1 MSPFVEPLLQTAPEP
16 FARAVRAGAASPGVG
31 PAFLAGYRQAIA
43 ALVPS
48 LGPPHLPSLAATE
61 SGPLHPR
68 EVRTTVRDGRVSG
81 HKRYVTGAPGAD
93 RAVVLASAGQDGDR
107 LRLVAVLVDLGGPG
121 VTLRPM
127 PPTPFV
133 PEVPHAELDL
143 DDAPVLDELPG
154 DGWASVVRPF
164 RTVEDLH
171 VLGALLGYLSGV
183 ALRSGWPQETV
194 CALTA
199 VLAGLTAL
207 ASADRDAPG
216 THLALAGV
224 LAQLRAVLPTL
235 PWQSADPDEAAR
247 WHRDRELLSVAERA
261 RQARLQAAWE
271 RVRPVRV

>member
-1 MSPFVEPLLQTAPEP
+1 MSPFLEPLLQISPET
-16 FARAVRAGAASPGVG
+16 FARAVRSGSESPGVG
-31 PAFLAGYRQAIA
+31 TAFLTGYRQAIA
-43 ALVPS
+43 ALVPQ

-61 SGPLHPR
+61 EGPLHPR
-68 EVRTTVRDGRVSG
+68 EVRTVVVDGRVSG

-93 RAVVLASAGQDGDR
+93 RAVVLASAGADGER

-121 VTLRPM
+121 VKLRPM
-127 PPTPFV
+127 PPTSFV
-133 PEVPHAELDL
+133 PDVPHSELELDG
-143 DDAPVLDELPG
+143 APILEELPG
-154 DGWASVVRPF
+154 DGWARLVRPF

-171 VLGALLGYLSGV
+171 VLGAVLGYLSGV
-183 ALRSGWPQETV
+183 ALRNSWPQETV
-194 CALTA
+194 SALTG

-224 LAQLRAVLPTL
+224 MVQLRAILPAL
-235 PWQSADPDEAAR
+235 PWQSADPDEASR
-247 WHRDRELLSVAERA
+247 WHRDAPLLLVAERA